1 MSNLR
6 NSEPKSSEEKHHSL
20 LEDAEAEQIIS
31 CSTKQLNSL
40 KTARGLR
47 EDLFRW
53 MHLRTDAPRCS
64 NTAAPTLKL
73 DLGGV
78 DWLSSVGLNELISI
92 NRKARKLGV
101 KLILTEVGE
110 TVREVFALTRLER
123 MFHVV
128 WSDPSD
134 EDLVECR

>member
-6 NSEPKSSEEKHHSL
+6 NSEPKSSEKKHHSR

-40 KTARGLR
+40 KSARGLR
-47 EDLFRW
+47 EDLVRW
-53 MHLRTDAPRCS
+53 MKLRTDTPRCS
-64 NTAAPTLKL
+64 RTAAPTLKL

-78 DWLSSVGLNELISI
+78 DCISSVGLNELISI

-110 TVREVFALTRLER
+110 TVREVFVLTRLER

-128 WSDPSD
+128 WSDPND
-134 EDLVECR
+134 ENLVECR